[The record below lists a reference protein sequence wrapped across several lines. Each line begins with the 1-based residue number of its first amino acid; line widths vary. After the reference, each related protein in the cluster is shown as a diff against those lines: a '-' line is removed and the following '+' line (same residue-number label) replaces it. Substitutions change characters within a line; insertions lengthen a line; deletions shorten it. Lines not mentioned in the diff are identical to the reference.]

1 MDVKKRLLDIMEYL
15 TRQVEEDD
23 CTPEEM
29 ESIFEAIV
37 NNLRM
42 KATVKD
48 IAKFYGQKE
57 ANVRNV
63 ISRNYIPEKDKPV
76 RRVMYPLGRI
86 MSFIPSS
93 WKHTN

>member
-1 MDVKKRLLDIMEYL
+1 MEYITYQL
-15 TRQVEEDD
+15 ENDD

-37 NNLRM
+37 KNLRM

-48 IAKFYGQKE
+48 IAKFYGQNE

-93 WKHTN
+93 WKHTDN